1 MGIFARPSPESACG
15 RPFRDWGRQY
25 QEWHPHMGGNRE
37 PTTGLDALR
46 ATERRDRIKGCAGE
60 RGRPKVAPTGCARPS
75 PESACGR
82 PLRDWDHNT
91 RKSTPQGGKSGTNNR
106 TRRPS
111 GTRTRCARPSPESA
125 CGRPLRDW
133 GHQDQEWHPH
143 KGVPFLVPVTGLE
156 PVRGCPQGILSPW
169 CLPFHHTG
177 VCLYNVSRAGN
188 GVKSGPRTASR
199 MGKRSNMKISEV
211 DFPVLKFGGI
221 VLYCIF
227 VKLPSVPV

>member
-60 RGRPKVAPTGCARPS
+60 RGRPKVAPTG
-75 PESACGR
+75 
-82 PLRDWDHNT
+82 
-91 RKSTPQGGKSGTNNR
+91 
-106 TRRPS
+106 
-111 GTRTRCARPSPESA
+111 CARPSPESA